1 MSGCIIPEGYTPR
14 LNVYETQR
22 AIEFIKRSFQKNLG
36 SALNLKRVSAPLFV
50 RTDTGLND
58 DLNGIER
65 PVSFDVPAV
74 DGAECQVVQSLA
86 KWKRW
91 ALREY
96 NFYEGKGLYTD
107 MNAIRRDEPVLD
119 NIHSVY
125 VDQWDWEKVIREE
138 DRNLDYLKDAVRRIV
153 TAICMTGDELE
164 WEFPQLRAHLS
175 RDVSFITSQELE
187 DMYPDLTPK
196 QRENA
201 YLREHRTAGILQIGG
216 KLRSGKP
223 HDGRAPDYDDW
234 ALNGDIMFYNDV
246 LGCAFELSSMG
257 VRVSPESLRA
267 QLAEAGCPERAELP
281 FHRMLLAGE
290 LPFTM
295 GGGTYAKLFKNAV
308 AFGPVLPGQED
319 MCHMPDEHIA
329 LEDLRL
335 NTLIMAESIRRLA
348 CE

>member
-1 MSGCIIPEGYTPR
+1 MKKSFIHQQEEISFVKTTFTQYLKDKLEVVEVQGPILSKVGDGMQDNLSGVE
-14 LNVYETQR
+14 N
-22 AIEFIKRSFQKNLG
+22 
-36 SALNLKRVSAPLFV
+36 
-50 RTDTGLND
+50 
-58 DLNGIER
+58 
-65 PVSFDVPAV
+65 PVSVKVLQIPN
-74 DGAECQVVQSLA
+74 ETYEVVHSLA
-86 KWKRW
+86 KWKRHTLARFGFGEGEGLFVHMK
-91 ALREY
+91 ALRP
-96 NFYEGKGLYTD
+96 
-107 MNAIRRDEPVLD
+107 DEDSLD
-119 NIHSVY
+119 ATHSVY
-125 VDQWDWEKVIREE
+125 VDQWDWEKIISEQ
-138 DRNLDYLKDAVRRIV
+138 DRTLDTLKDAMRRIV
-153 TAICMTGDELE
+153 TAVCCTLDFLK
-164 WEFPQLRAHLS
+164 WKYPQLPVELC
-175 RDVSFITSQELE
+175 RDVSFVTTQELE

-295 GGGTYAKLFKNAV
+295 GGGIGQSRMCMLLLAK
-308 AFGPVLPGQED
+308 
-319 MCHMPDEHIA
+319 EHIGEVQSS
-329 LEDLRL
+329 LWD
-335 NTLIMAESIRRLA
+335 AETRRVCRDAGIVLL
-348 CE
+348 